1 MTDFAASRQ
10 MVTPT
15 WVISPAACTTLCSTS
30 APDGGSTERD
40 RSSRGGPLTASG
52 RGVALVRGA
61 VAFGFAFVVFA
72 AAVAFGFGFA
82 AALGAATR
90 VRAAPP
96 FAGFDAPEVAALV
109 FAPAARGLAAARGFF
124 AAVLVAFAA
133 GSVPESPFSRR
144 ALRRWGRLRGRLVRT
159 SVRSSSAG
167 MKRHSVGNAAR
178 PAAPARFG

>member
-72 AAVAFGFGFA
+72 AAVAFGFGFGFA

-96 FAGFDAPEVAALV
+96 FAGFEAPEVAALV
-109 FAPAARGLAAARGFF
+109 FAALARGLAAARGFF
-124 AAVLVAFAA
+124 AAVLVAFAAA

-167 MKRHSVGNAAR
+167 
-178 PAAPARFG
+178 

>member
-82 AALGAATR
+82 AAFGAATR

-96 FAGFDAPEVAALV
+96 FAGFDAPDVAALV
-109 FAPAARGLAAARGFF
+109 FAVLAAARGFF
-124 AAVLVAFAA
+124 GAAFAA
-133 GSVPESPFSRR
+133 AGSLPESPVPRR
-144 ALRRWGRLRGRLVRT
+144 ALRR
-159 SVRSSSAG
+159 
-167 MKRHSVGNAAR
+167 
-178 PAAPARFG
+178 